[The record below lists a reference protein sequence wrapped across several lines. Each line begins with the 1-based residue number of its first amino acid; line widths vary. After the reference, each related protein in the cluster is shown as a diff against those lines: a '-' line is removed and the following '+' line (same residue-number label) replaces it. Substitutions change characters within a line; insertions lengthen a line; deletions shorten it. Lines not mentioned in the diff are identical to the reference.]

1 MHQKFLTNGI
11 VLAKRSAGESNT
23 AVLLFT
29 EDLGLVRAV
38 ARSARREDSR
48 LRYGLEPL
56 MQGRYTL
63 LRGRYEWRLVGAG
76 DISRDIIS
84 ASPARILRAGRIAKL
99 LLRLMPGEEASPE
112 LYRSVA
118 EGLGALARMEE
129 QEDADA
135 VECVIVL
142 RVLSR
147 LGYLPRLPAI
157 EPFVEAD
164 FFSLEL
170 AASAKRSRALLIKL
184 INDSLSA
191 SGL

>member
-1 MHQKFLTNGI
+1 MHQKFLTRGV
-11 VLAKRSAGESNT
+11 VLGKRSAGESNT
-23 AVLLFT
+23 AALLFT

-76 DISRDIIS
+76 ELSRDILY
-84 ASPARILRAGRIAKL
+84 ASPIRTARAGRIAKL
-99 LLRLMPGEEASPE
+99 LLRLMPGEEASPK
-112 LYRSVA
+112 LYRSVI
-118 EGLGALARMEE
+118 EGLGALARMEA

-135 VECVIVL
+135 VECVVVL
-142 RVLSR
+142 RILSR
-147 LGYLPRLPAI
+147 LGYLPRLPAL

>member
-1 MHQKFLTNGI
+1 MHQKFLTQGI
-11 VLAKRSAGESNT
+11 VLGKRSAGESNT

-29 EDLGLVRAV
+29 ESLGLVRAV

-56 MQGRYTL
+56 MSGRYTL

-76 DISRDIIS
+76 ELRTECLPQ
-84 ASPARILRAGRIAKL
+84 SPARSVRAGRIAKL
-99 LLRLMPGEEASPE
+99 LQRLMPGEEASPE
-112 LYRSVA
+112 LYRSVS
-118 EGLGALARMEE
+118 EGLGALARVEAE
-129 QEDADA
+129 EDADA
-135 VECVIVL
+135 IECVLVL

-170 AASAKRSRALLIKL
+170 AASAKRSRALLVKL

>member
-84 ASPARILRAGRIAKL
+84 ASPVRILRAGRIAKL

-118 EGLGALARMEE
+118 EGLRALARMEE

-135 VECVIVL
+135 VECVVVL

>member
-23 AVLLFT
+23 AVLLLT

-84 ASPARILRAGRIAKL
+84 ASPVRILRAGRIAKL

-118 EGLGALARMEE
+118 EGLRALARMEE

-135 VECVIVL
+135 VECVVVL